1 MNHMA
6 RLMAT
11 VIRVLQMAD
20 ENRFILFREKLLQLI
35 AKTRRLGLRPDFN
48 RMRMESI
55 KKGRLLIGPRVLLID
70 VMDQCNYRCQFCFTH
85 SSLSSEGRQEALS
98 HLWNPPASYES
109 VKEILDDAFAMGTEY
124 VRFCG
129 EGELLLHKDIK
140 KIVAYALSLH
150 MQVQLVTNLSRE
162 TVIADF
168 DFISRISFLVNLA
181 SVSAAKYEVLHGVP
195 ADQFDVVLG
204 NIRRMSV
211 KHHVV
216 LSYLINSQNCE
227 DIGAYIELAASLGVK
242 DIRFLMPRVY
252 EAELKSMLVSAEQ
265 LNVLGSRLAAWEDL
279 ARAKDINV
287 NMAEL
292 RALVADRGFV
302 KNSDILEQSSH
313 KMKCFN
319 SWFFSKVSTNGDV
332 FMCCNETIPIGRISK
347 EQRFKDVF
355 FSTRS
360 LQTALTA
367 SNGVDPAERQW
378 KKCMIC
384 GDKRQHAEV
393 ARHLGNRSI
402 G

>member
-11 VIRVLQMAD
+11 VIRVLQVAD
-20 ENRFILFREKLLQLI
+20 ENRFILLREKLLRLI
-35 AKTRRLGLRPDFN
+35 VRTRRLGLRPDFN

-55 KKGRLLIGPRVLLID
+55 KKGRLLIGPRVLLVD

-85 SSLSSEGRQEALS
+85 SSLSSAGRQEALS
-98 HLWNPPASYES
+98 HLWNPPVSYES
-109 VKEILDDAFAMGTEY
+109 IKDILDDAFEMGTEY

-140 KIVAYALSLH
+140 KIVSYALASH
-150 MQVQLVTNLSRE
+150 MQVQLVTNLSRDM
-162 TVIADF
+162 VIADF
-168 DFISRISFLVNLA
+168 DVSRISLLVNLA
-181 SVSAAKYEVLHGVP
+181 CVSAAQYEVLHGVP
-195 ADQFDVVLG
+195 AEQFPVVLE

-227 DIGAYIELAASLGVK
+227 DIGTYIELAAMLGVK
-242 DIRFLMPRVY
+242 DIRFLMPTVY
-252 EAELKSMLVSAEQ
+252 EPELKSMLVSAEQ
-265 LNVLGSRLAAWEDL
+265 LNVLRSRLTAWEDL
-279 ARAKDINV
+279 ARAKGINV
-287 NMAEL
+287 NMVEL
-292 RALVADRGFV
+292 RGLVDDQGFV
-302 KNSDILEQSSH
+302 RNRDILEQSPH

-355 FSTRS
+355 FSIRS
-360 LQTALTA
+360 LQTAITA

-384 GDKRQHAEV
+384 GDKRQNAEV
-393 ARHLGNRSI
+393 AQHLGKRDI